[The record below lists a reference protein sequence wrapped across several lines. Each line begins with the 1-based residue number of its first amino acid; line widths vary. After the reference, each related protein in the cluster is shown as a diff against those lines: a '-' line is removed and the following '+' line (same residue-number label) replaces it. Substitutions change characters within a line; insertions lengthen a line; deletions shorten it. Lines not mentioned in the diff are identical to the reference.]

1 MNHTSNKDDLQIEDL
16 SGTIDSAETTL
27 RLIASL
33 PAPEGLTDRV
43 QAGLRAAPNL
53 GRVLPWRGPLRS
65 VGGWMH
71 NGWIHGSVARGA
83 AAAAI
88 VCVVAGGGWRIYS
101 RVQPSPAANVI
112 VMPQRVSPAAGFSQ
126 AGARRVPD
134 TLQGPVL
141 THPVADNPERSVED
155 KALASPKPVA
165 GGAPARR
172 KKTASRIAVLPVQ

>member
-1 MNHTSNKDDLQIEDL
+1 MNSSSNKDDLQIEKR
-16 SGTIDSAETTL
+16 SGTAGSAETTL

-43 QAGLRAAPNL
+43 QAGLRAAPRV
-53 GRVLPWRGPLRS
+53 GRVLPWRGQLKPA
-65 VGGWMH
+65 G
-71 NGWIHGSVARGA
+71 GWIHKSVARGA

-101 RVQPSPAANVI
+101 RVQLSPAANVI

-126 AGARRVPD
+126 AGAKRVPD

-141 THPVADNPERSVED
+141 THPVADNPDQSVVD
-155 KALASPKPVA
+155 KVSASPKPVI
-165 GGAPARR
+165 GGASAKR
-172 KKTASRIAVLPVQ
+172 KKAARIAVLPVQ

>member
-1 MNHTSNKDDLQIEDL
+1 MNHTSNEDDLQIEER
-16 SGTIDSAETTL
+16 SGAVGSAETTL

-43 QAGLRAAPNL
+43 QAGLLAEPHA
-53 GRVLPWRGPLRS
+53 GRVLPWRGPHRS

-71 NGWIHGSVARGA
+71 NGWIHSSVARGA

-141 THPVADNPERSVED
+141 THPVANNPEQSVVD
-155 KALASPKPVA
+155 KAPTASKPVA
-165 GGAPARR
+165 GGAPAR
-172 KKTASRIAVLPVQ
+172 KKKAASRIAVLPVQ